1 MSDLRN
7 NDVVSPTDSVPLS
20 TSSSTRSTSSDSNPD
35 ATMFTPLETPE
46 EAESGALETAAAR
59 KGAQSGDGHAALDP
73 SARALVRLLQCAQ
86 CSLPLRDPVTL
97 ACGNSLC
104 KQCLPEI
111 HVRTNISYP
120 ATAARLQ
127 GFTCPFA
134 DCGKDHALG
143 DCGRDVTLGKI
154 MELVRKYVDDYEPV
168 IGEAILLL
176 EERDKWSVAGVANL
190 RGRAPRSKVLPG
202 GRLIASYKMAA
213 MGELSYDSEIT
224 YTPVSGVG
232 AGAESQTTDAA
243 VLEALRTISRSELD
257 CQICYA
263 LLLSPLTTPCGHTFC
278 RACLQRVLD
287 HSAYCPICRTHLSL
301 SPSLPPSQHPSNTRL
316 DGVLSMLH
324 GSALAARRAAESQNE
339 LRDAAGALDTPL
351 FICTLSFPTAPTFLH
366 IFEPRYRLLVR
377 RALAHG
383 GRTFGMVLDNP
394 RQVEQPGLGAVPFY
408 EVGTLLHILNF
419 EGLPDG
425 RSLIE
430 TVGVSRLRVKRTGV
444 LDGYMVGEVEKIED
458 VSVAEEEALEIA
470 ETSAPS
476 GAAATLTETA
486 TEPETGASV
495 GDTSS
500 AAVLARLPTAA
511 LLAICTSFV
520 ARHRAASAPW
530 LHRRVIAAYGEPPAD
545 AARFSWWFA
554 AVLPVADAEKVAV
567 LGMRSVRQRLRAEA
581 GWAER
586 LERARE

>member
-7 NDVVSPTDSVPLS
+7 HDVVPLS

-35 ATMFTPLETPE
+35 ATILTPLETPE
-46 EAESGALETAAAR
+46 EAEPGAQETAAGKR
-59 KGAQSGDGHAALDP
+59 GGQPEDGQAPADP

-86 CSLPLRDPVTL
+86 CSLPLCDPVTL

-111 HVRTNISYP
+111 HVRANISYP

-154 MELVRKYVDDYEPV
+154 MDLVGKYVDDYEPV
-168 IGEAILLL
+168 IDEAVLLL
-176 EERDKWSVAGVANL
+176 EERDEWSVAGVASL
-190 RGRAPRSKVLPG
+190 RERAPRSKVLSG

-213 MGELSYDSEIT
+213 MGELSYDSELT

-232 AGAESQTTDAA
+232 TAPESPSMDAA
-243 VLEALRTISRSELD
+243 VLETLRTLSRSELD

-287 HSAYCPICRTHLSL
+287 HSAYCPICRTRLSL
-301 SPSLPPSQHPSNTRL
+301 SPSLPASQHPSNTRL
-316 DGVLSMLH
+316 SGVLRMLH
-324 GSALAARRAAESQNE
+324 GAALAARRAAESPNE

-383 GRTFGMVLDNP
+383 GRTFGMVLDNA
-394 RQVEQPGLGAVPFY
+394 RGVVQPGLGAVPFY
-408 EVGTLLHILNF
+408 EVGTLLHIVNF

-430 TVGVSRLRVKRTGV
+430 TVGVSRFRVKRTGV

-458 VSVAEEEALEIA
+458 VSVAEEEALEMA
-470 ETSAPS
+470 ETSAPAAPRTAPATQQETAALEADPS
-476 GAAATLTETA
+476 TAAA
-486 TEPETGASV
+486 
-495 GDTSS
+495 
-500 AAVLARLPTAA
+500 LARLPTAA
-511 LLAICTSFV
+511 LLALCTSFV

-530 LHRRVIAAYGEPPAD
+530 LHRRVIATYGEPPAD

-581 GWAER
+581 GWAGR
-586 LERARE
+586 LERGRE